1 MIRTQISLAP
11 DDKAL
16 LTDLSRKTGRSMSA
30 LIRDAVARTY
40 RQTGPADREAVLRS
54 VAGSWAGRDLDGVAY
69 VEDLRTGTRW
79 QGLDL

>member
-11 DDKAL
+11 DDRAL
-16 LTDLSRKTGRSMSA
+16 LADLSRRTGQSMSA

-40 RQTGPADREAVLRS
+40 RQAAPADRAAVLRS
-54 VAGSWAGRDLDGVAY
+54 VAGSWADHDSDGAAY

-79 QGLDL
+79 QDLDL